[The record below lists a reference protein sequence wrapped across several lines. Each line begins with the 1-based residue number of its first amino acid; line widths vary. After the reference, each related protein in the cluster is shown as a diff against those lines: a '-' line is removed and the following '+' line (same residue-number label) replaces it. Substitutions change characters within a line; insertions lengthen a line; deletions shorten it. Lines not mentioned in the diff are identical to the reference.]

1 MQGPVQVPFSED
13 QFFDVFQAY
22 NSAFWPIALLA
33 WVITL
38 LLVLELV
45 RGHGRSRL
53 ISLFVA
59 LLWVWGGLAYHAL
72 LFTRINPAA
81 WFFATLFV
89 AQSLLFARFG
99 MMTRRL
105 CFEWEP
111 DYRHRFGVFLI
122 SYSLLYPALVVM
134 SGHYPPRAPTFGI
147 PCPTTLLTVGL
158 LFAATP
164 PVPRWLLVIPMLWSI
179 VGASAAFLFG
189 MTPDLM
195 LFVAGVG
202 LVVLFAA
209 RRDSRSHPLYKPTP
223 VTRAVNRQPS
233 NSRNVV

>member
-1 MQGPVQVPFSED
+1 MQLPFSEA
-13 QFFDVFQAY
+13 QFLDVFQAY
-22 NSAFWPIALLA
+22 NSAFWPIAALA
-33 WVITL
+33 WIVTV

-59 LLWVWGGLAYHAL
+59 LLWAWSGLVYHAI

-81 WFFATLFV
+81 WLFATLFV
-89 AQSLLFARFG
+89 AQSLLFVRFG

-105 CFEWEP
+105 RFEWGSA
-111 DYRHRFGVFLI
+111 YRHRFGGFLI

-134 SGHYPPRAPTFGI
+134 SGHYPPRAPTFGV
-147 PCPTTLLTVGL
+147 PCPTVLLTVGL

-164 PVPRWLLVIPMLWSI
+164 PVSRWFLVIPMFWSI
-179 VGASAAFLFG
+179 MGGSAAFLFG

-195 LFVAGVG
+195 LFVAGGG

-209 RRDSRSHPLYKPTP
+209 RRKPT
-223 VTRAVNRQPS
+223 VRRFAQPITDES
-233 NSRNVV
+233 AAEMNQHA